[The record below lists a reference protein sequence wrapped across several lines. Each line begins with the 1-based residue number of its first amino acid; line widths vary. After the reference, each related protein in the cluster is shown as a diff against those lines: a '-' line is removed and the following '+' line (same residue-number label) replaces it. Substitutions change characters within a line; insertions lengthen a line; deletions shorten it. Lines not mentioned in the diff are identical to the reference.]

1 MAPLAPIGRANGAGP
16 RPEKA
21 RPARGR
27 RTSATDAV
35 PCTVAD
41 PQDPTHRMTWRALQP
56 LVRCIVNTP
65 RTSGQRPSVLQSR
78 AGRCARSWQS
88 WRNGSWTTGT
98 WTRTGAKIGSYSLGS
113 WFTDR
118 GLLRHNTRIV
128 VNQSEAVLPYFRP
141 VVLGPRT

>member
-41 PQDPTHRMTWRALQP
+41 PQDPTHRMTWRALQR
-56 LVRCIVNTP
+56 LVRRIVNTP
-65 RTSGQRPSVLQSR
+65 RTSGQRPSARPSLG
-78 AGRCARSWQS
+78 ARCGPSLLS
-88 WRNGSWTTGT
+88 WRRGSWTTGT
-98 WTRTGAKIGSYSLGS
+98 WTRNGGIGSNKAPIAQ
-113 WFTDR
+113 F
-118 GLLRHNTRIV
+118 
-128 VNQSEAVLPYFRP
+128 
-141 VVLGPRT
+141 

>member
-56 LVRCIVNTP
+56 LVRRIVILQGQAG
-65 RTSGQRPSVLQSR
+65 SGQAQGRVWAPD
-78 AGRCARSWQS
+78 AGRAC
-88 WRNGSWTTGT
+88 
-98 WTRTGAKIGSYSLGS
+98 
-113 WFTDR
+113 
-118 GLLRHNTRIV
+118 
-128 VNQSEAVLPYFRP
+128 
-141 VVLGPRT
+141 